1 MQTAHKCEN
10 IRDPAKGPKMFGVQ
24 ELPHLFR
31 YCSDIIPNCT
41 KCIKEILKI
50 EIEETEEE
58 EMPIIITNPVDP
70 TTPVDVAENTVDVA
84 ENTVDPTTPVDVA
97 DPVVSEQPK
106 KPKFREVVRY
116 RCLQCTEIEQPD
128 PEEPKLDNPFVF
140 SEITN
145 VDVKGLEQTL
155 VKKAD
160 RLYAKTDTGLRM
172 TTCQCRINEY
182 FDRDPKRRRCM
193 ACNNIENCRS
203 CYQGSD
209 MGIVC
214 TNCYNGDSKNG

>member
-31 YCSDIIPNCT
+31 YCSDIIPNCS

-50 EIEETEEE
+50 EIKETEEE

-70 TTPVDVAENTVDVA
+70 TIPVDVAENTVDAA
-84 ENTVDPTTPVDVA
+84 ENIVDPTTSIDA
-97 DPVVSEQPK
+97 AEPVVSEQPK
-106 KPKFREVVRY
+106 KP
-116 RCLQCTEIEQPD
+116 
-128 PEEPKLDNPFVF
+128 
-140 SEITN
+140 N

-193 ACNNIENCRS
+193 ACNNIPNCRS

-214 TNCYNGDSKNG
+214 TNCYNGDSNTG

>member
-1 MQTAHKCEN
+1 
-10 IRDPAKGPKMFGVQ
+10 MFGIQ

-58 EMPIIITNPVDP
+58 EVPIIITNPVDP
-70 TTPVDVAENTVDVA
+70 TTPVDEADP
-84 ENTVDPTTPVDVA
+84 VDPTTPVDEAVPVDPTTPVDEA
-97 DPVVSEQPK
+97 VPVVSEQAK
-106 KPKFREVVRY
+106 KPKFREVLRY

-128 PEEPKLDNPFVF
+128 PVEPQLDNPFVF

-145 VDVKGLEQTL
+145 VDVKGLEQTF

-160 RLYAKTDTGLRM
+160 RLYAKTGTGLSM

-193 ACNNIENCRS
+193 ACNNIANCRS
-203 CYQGSD
+203 CYQGED

-214 TNCYNGDSKNG
+214 TNCYNGDSKTG